1 LVTAN
6 RQLTEKIDLIANLGG
21 NLSKRSSEGM
31 MLLGSN
37 FKIPTKFF
45 LSNLEQIS
53 SPVEA
58 PLAIKKV
65 NSAYGSVNLAYDN
78 FLYLDGSVR
87 NDWSSTLSED
97 NRSYMYSSVSLSA
110 ILNRFIDP
118 EQNFFNLVKVR
129 ASLAEVGNDTDPY
142 QLAQTYNV
150 PGQGYL
156 GLTTLSNSP
165 VKLNPDLRP
174 ETVTSTEFG
183 IELSMLSNKL
193 T

>member
-1 LVTAN
+1 
-6 RQLTEKIDLIANLGG
+6 
-21 NLSKRSSEGM
+21 M
-31 MLLGSN
+31 
-37 FKIPTKFF
+37 
-45 LSNLEQIS
+45 
-53 SPVEA
+53 
-58 PLAIKKV
+58 
-65 NSAYGSVNLAYDN
+65 
-78 FLYLDGSVR
+78 YLDGSVR

-110 ILNRFIDP
+110 ILNKFIDP
-118 EQNFFNLVKVR
+118 EQNFFNLIKVR

-142 QLAQTYNV
+142 QLSQTYNV

-183 IELSMLSNKL
+183 VELSMLSNKL
-193 T
+193 TLDVTVYDMETKDLIFDVPVPASTGFLFNLSNIGLVSNKGLEIALGATLMETNNLYWNTSLFYSSNENKVEELDF